1 MQWKEAYPFEFY
13 GNSKKTERTTWPGF
27 PILEKRQWNKSSVK
41 GKRANLKTGVS
52 RKQSTPNF
60 PKNEHFLP
68 PDTHISRAK
77 KYSFFAKFDK
87 LCYRRNT
94 RVKRNNKIQ
103 KNRPVKVTVR
113 DPSTKLNHLSKVN
126 WDGKII
132 TRVHQVY

>member
-1 MQWKEAYPFEFY
+1 M
-13 GNSKKTERTTWPGF
+13 
-27 PILEKRQWNKSSVK
+27 EKRQWNKSSVK

-126 WDGKII
+126 
-132 TRVHQVY
+132 